1 MADLGWN
8 DALRFGLELTAL
20 GTFASWGWTAT
31 GGPLRYGLAMG
42 LPVLEAA
49 LWGTFRVPGDPGDAP
64 VAVPGP
70 VRLLFEVVLFV
81 AAGLALGD
89 AVVPAVAAGFRAVVL
104 GPYVVARDRVRWLV
118 GKGDRD

>member
-20 GTFASWGWTAT
+20 GAFATWGWTAT
-31 GGPLRYGLAMG
+31 GGPLRYGLAIG
-42 LPVLEAA
+42 LPVLAAA

-70 VRLLFEVVLFV
+70 VRLLLEVVLFF
-81 AAGLALGD
+81 AAGVALGD
-89 AVVPAVAAGFRAVVL
+89 AVAPAVAAGFLALVL
-104 GPYVVARDRVRWLV
+104 GHYVVARDRVRWLV
-118 GKGDRD
+118 EKRERD